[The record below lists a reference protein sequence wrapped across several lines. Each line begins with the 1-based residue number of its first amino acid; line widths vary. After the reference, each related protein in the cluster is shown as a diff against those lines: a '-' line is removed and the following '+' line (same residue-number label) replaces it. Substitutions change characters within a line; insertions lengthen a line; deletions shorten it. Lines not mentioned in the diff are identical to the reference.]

1 MKKKSLL
8 KNLTAVVLSA
18 AMIMSMAGCGSATS
32 ETTSSSEETTETT
45 TETAAEDTTEA
56 ATEET
61 ASNDGEVV
69 ELEFWGWWSSDA
81 RKPHIEKMVND
92 FNESQ
97 DRIHVTYV
105 DIPWGDIF
113 TKNIAQIA
121 AGNPCD
127 VMAGNFG
134 DVSYRA
140 SQSQLTALDDYM
152 GDFSLDK
159 FYDNFAQGCLGEDG
173 KTYAVPLVAD
183 TRFIYYNKDLF
194 AAVGVS
200 EEAGN
205 LPKTWDELRDL
216 AFSLDQMNDDGTL
229 DVMGF
234 HPNLGNGGV
243 DTWITNANGGKAW
256 YDTTTDELIINTDTN
271 KKALEY
277 MMSYTDHYTSRVVD
291 EYQAAFDS
299 GMADPFCSG
308 KLAMLIQ
315 TNAYRAA
322 IKQNAPDLNYGI
334 LQMPEMT
341 EGNGHYV
348 NGGGFTLEVPYGAK
362 HPAEAMEFIK
372 WMTSDEIQ
380 SYWALNMGEVP
391 TIKEVT
397 NEELSNDLVYEASLN
412 ALQETYIGEYPNEI
426 SGFKDIITPET
437 DLVLVGQK
445 SIDDALA
452 DADKTVRATYGL
464 E

>member
-8 KNLTAVVLSA
+8 KNPTAVVLSA
-18 AMIMSMAGCGSATS
+18 AMIMSMVGCGSATS

-152 GDFSLDK
+152 GD
-159 FYDNFAQGCLGEDG
+159 
-173 KTYAVPLVAD
+173 
-183 TRFIYYNKDLF
+183 
-194 AAVGVS
+194 
-200 EEAGN
+200 
-205 LPKTWDELRDL
+205 
-216 AFSLDQMNDDGTL
+216 
-229 DVMGF
+229 
-234 HPNLGNGGV
+234 
-243 DTWITNANGGKAW
+243 
-256 YDTTTDELIINTDTN
+256 
-271 KKALEY
+271 
-277 MMSYTDHYTSRVVD
+277 
-291 EYQAAFDS
+291 
-299 GMADPFCSG
+299 
-308 KLAMLIQ
+308 
-315 TNAYRAA
+315 
-322 IKQNAPDLNYGI
+322 
-334 LQMPEMT
+334 
-341 EGNGHYV
+341 
-348 NGGGFTLEVPYGAK
+348 
-362 HPAEAMEFIK
+362 
-372 WMTSDEIQ
+372 
-380 SYWALNMGEVP
+380 
-391 TIKEVT
+391 
-397 NEELSNDLVYEASLN
+397 LS
-412 ALQETYIGEYPNEI
+412 
-426 SGFKDIITPET
+426 
-437 DLVLVGQK
+437 
-445 SIDDALA
+445 
-452 DADKTVRATYGL
+452 
-464 E
+464 

>member
-1 MKKKSLL
+1 MKKKTLL

-18 AMIMSMAGCGSATS
+18 AMIIGMVGCGSGTT
-32 ETTSSSEETTETT
+32 TTSSDETTEDASETVTEEASVETSTEETT
-45 TETAAEDTTEA
+45 A
-56 ATEET
+56 
-61 ASNDGEVV
+61 NDGEVV
-69 ELEFWGWWSSDA
+69 EIEFWGWWSSDA
-81 RKPHIEKMVND
+81 RKPHIEKMVEG

-97 DRIHVTYV
+97 DHIHVTYV
-105 DIPWGDIF
+105 DIPWSDIF

-140 SQSQLTALDDYM
+140 SQSQLTALDEYM
-152 GDFSLDK
+152 GDFSLDI

-194 AAVGVS
+194 ASVGVS

-205 LPKTWDELRDL
+205 LPTTWEELREL
-216 AFSLDQMNDDGTL
+216 AFSLDQKKDDGSL
-229 DVMGF
+229 DVIGF
-234 HPNLGNGGV
+234 HPTLGNGGV
-243 DTWITNANGGKAW
+243 DTWVTNANGGKAW
-256 YDTTTDELIINTDTN
+256 YDTETDELIINTDTN
-271 KKALEY
+271 KEALEY
-277 MMSYTDHYTSRVVD
+277 IMSYTDHYTSRVVD

-315 TNAYRAA
+315 TNAYRAV

-348 NGGGFTLEVPYGAK
+348 NGGGFTLEVPFGAK

-391 TIKEVT
+391 TIKEVS
-397 NEELSNDLVYEASLN
+397 NEELTSDLVYQASLN
-412 ALQETYIGEYPNEI
+412 ALQETYVGEYPNKI
-426 SGFKDIITPET
+426 SGFKDVITPEI

-445 SIDDALA
+445 SIEDALA